1 MKKEVLHKIFGLLL
15 IIIGAVGTANAL
27 FVTFVSNFNIG
38 CICTWCAGLFFLA
51 VGVFYKFF
59 RFKVHWIIK
68 SVLALGV
75 AFVVVLMSFVYIYGK
90 NDNVDYTEDAVI
102 VLGAGIHGESLS
114 ITLRNRLDAA
124 VEYYKKNPDAVIVVS
139 GGQGPQ
145 EDITE
150 ALAMKRYLLEQDIPF
165 EKILE
170 EGRSTS
176 TAENFRFSKE
186 ILDSYFYNKEY
197 SVVFVT
203 DDFHIYRAEMTAGW
217 EGVNVT
223 GHCHSVGAFYTFLP
237 NGFRE
242 CLAVLHEW
250 VLK

>member
-1 MKKEVLHKIFGLLL
+1 MKKEVLHKIFRFLL
-15 IIIGAVGTANAL
+15 IIIGAVVTANAL
-27 FVTFVSNFNIG
+27 LVTFVSNFNIG
-38 CICTWCAGLFFLA
+38 CICTWIAGLFFLA
-51 VGVFYKFF
+51 VGVFYRFF
-59 RFKVHWIIK
+59 RFKVHFIIK

-75 AFVVVLMSFVYIYGK
+75 AFVIVLVSFVYIYGK
-90 NDNVDYTEDAVI
+90 NDNVNYTEDAVI
-102 VLGAGIHGESLS
+102 VLGAGIHGENLS

-124 VEYYKKNPDAVIVVS
+124 VEYHKKNPDALIVVS

-150 ALAMKRYLLEQDIPF
+150 ALAMKRYLLEKDIPF
-165 EKILE
+165 DLIIE

-186 ILDSYFYNKEY
+186 LLDERLGDDY

-203 DDFHIYRAEMTAGW
+203 DDFHIYRAEMTAEL

-223 GHCHSVGAFYTFLP
+223 GHCHSVGAFYTMIP

-242 CLAVLHEW
+242 CLAVMHEW
-250 VLK
+250 VFK

>member
-1 MKKEVLHKIFGLLL
+1 MKKEILHKIFR
-15 IIIGAVGTANAL
+15 IVFIVIGAVVTANAL

-38 CICTWCAGLFFLA
+38 CICTWIAGLFFLS

-59 RFKVHWIIK
+59 RFKVHWSIN

-75 AFVVVLMSFVYIYGK
+75 AFVVALVSFVYIYGK
-90 NDNVDYTEDAVI
+90 TDTADYTEDAVI

-124 VEYYKKNPDAVIVVS
+124 VEYYKKNPKAVIVVS

-150 ALAMKRYLLEQDIPF
+150 ALAMKRYLLEKGIPF

-186 ILDSYFYNKEY
+186 ILDSHFYGKEY
-197 SVVFVT
+197 SVAFVT
-203 DDFHIYRAEMTAGW
+203 DDFHIYRAEMTAEW
-217 EGVNVT
+217 EGFDKT
-223 GHCHSVGAFYTFLP
+223 AHCHSVGALYTMIP

-242 CLAVLHEW
+242 CLAVMHEW
-250 VLK
+250 VFG